1 MKLNDAIKNGLKL
14 TDLEKRCLQRLIDQ
28 EYYNDDEDGHSK
40 FDKNGEFIKGQ
51 FIGFEDE
58 LPIYCMRSAQSL
70 AEKNV
75 LTYVEDYEDGVMVNY
90 YLINYELEFEE
101 DGKTIKFE

>member
-14 TDLEKRCLQRLIDQ
+14 TDLEKKCLQKFINQ
-28 EYYNDDEDGHSK
+28 EYYNDDNDCSK
-40 FDKNGEFIKGQ
+40 FDENGEFIKGQ

-75 LTYVEDYEDGVMVNY
+75 LTYVEDCEDGVMVNY

-101 DGKTIKFE
+101 DSKTIKFD

>member
-1 MKLNDAIKNGLKL
+1 M
-14 TDLEKRCLQRLIDQ
+14 
-28 EYYNDDEDGHSK
+28 
-40 FDKNGEFIKGQ
+40 
-51 FIGFEDE
+51 
-58 LPIYCMRSAQSL
+58 MSAQSL